1 MSDPAQLRLKQ
12 IASHIREPQRTDY
25 PVPHYA
31 STAQTTRLKDMVAII
46 TGCNSERGIGRA
58 TALTFAANGAKAV
71 VICDLADSNLKTWA
85 DEIGKRYPG
94 TSVEWRQF
102 DASDEQAIK
111 QVVDE
116 TVSKYGKLDI
126 FFANAGV
133 AGGFRLDGISPEEF
147 MRTLKINVISVFLAI
162 KHASAY
168 MKKQGSGSIIATASV
183 AGIRAGAGGTDYS
196 ASKAAVINLV
206 QTSAWQLTG
215 SNVRVNALCPGL
227 IETGMTAPIY
237 DMARK
242 RGTEG
247 KIGQMNPMARGGV
260 ADEIARAVLFLASDE
275 ASYVNGQAWAVDG
288 GLSSSH
294 PAVPGKIA

>member
-1 MSDPAQLRLKQ
+1 LS
-12 IASHIREPQRTDY
+12 STS
-25 PVPHYA
+25 VPF
-31 STAQTTRLKDMVAII
+31 K
-46 TGCNSERGIGRA
+46 
-58 TALTFAANGAKAV
+58 
-71 VICDLADSNLKTWA
+71 ADS
-85 DEIGKRYPG
+85 
-94 TSVEWRQF
+94 S
-102 DASDEQAIK
+102 
-111 QVVDE
+111 E

-133 AGGFRLDGISPEEF
+133 AGGFRLDGISPDEF
-147 MRTLKINVISVFLAI
+147 MCTLKINVISVFLAI

-168 MKKQGSGSIIATASV
+168 MKKEGSGSIIATASV

-206 QTSAWQLTG
+206 QTSAWQLAG
-215 SNVRVNALCPGL
+215 SNVRGTPGNIVNLVNALCPGL
-227 IETGMTAPIY
+227 IETGMTAPVY

-242 RGTEG
+242 RGTER

>member
-1 MSDPAQLRLKQ
+1 
-12 IASHIREPQRTDY
+12 
-25 PVPHYA
+25 
-31 STAQTTRLKDMVAII
+31 
-46 TGCNSERGIGRA
+46 
-58 TALTFAANGAKAV
+58 
-71 VICDLADSNLKTWA
+71 
-85 DEIGKRYPG
+85 
-94 TSVEWRQF
+94 
-102 DASDEQAIK
+102 
-111 QVVDE
+111 
-116 TVSKYGKLDI
+116 
-126 FFANAGV
+126 
-133 AGGFRLDGISPEEF
+133 

-168 MKKQGSGSIIATASV
+168 MKKEGSGSIIATASV

-206 QTSAWQLTG
+206 QTSAWQLAG
-215 SNVRVNALCPGL
+215 SNVRGSPGNIVNLVNALCPGL
-227 IETGMTAPIY
+227 IETGMTAPVY

-242 RGTEG
+242 RGTER